1 MYFVDQNKIENTL
14 RYFEAEFRLFR
25 SQSAW
30 NSALEKK
37 ALERIC
43 QMLIECVL
51 DIGNDIIDGFIMR
64 DPGSYHDIM
73 DILIDENVLDQ
84 TEGEN
89 LKQLITYRKTLVQDY
104 LNVNHEE
111 LKKVLEIYGETLK
124 NFPNRV
130 RTYLNNELGP
140 VTAFKPH

>member
-14 RYFEAEFRLFR
+14 SYFEAELRLFQ

-30 NSALEKK
+30 KSALEKK

-89 LKQLITYRKTLVQDY
+89 LKQLITYRKALVQDY

-111 LKKVLEIYGETLK
+111 LKKALEIYIESLK

-130 RTYLNNELGP
+130 RTYLNSELGP